1 MSDDFGTINVR
12 RGERAREI
20 EVLRQHY
27 RHHREALTKMIADA
41 PTEHLA
47 GEYQRLVAE
56 IDRSL
61 FKLDELEGIVP
72 PVPAVPQATQHEPA
86 KPHGDPLRAQAPD
99 PGAMPL
105 TANPSFGDETSPG
118 IDLPPGEEVPR
129 SRLALIAI
137 AAILALALV
146 GWLIWRA
153 SSGREEGPIVE
164 DTSAAPIATDSDVAP
179 AETVPPAAASALTV
193 KPLAHDFGTI
203 RKGTRATRQFEISN
217 DTDEPLT
224 IQVAR
229 STCRCLFYEHAPV
242 IPPKAKEAL
251 TVTVDGARAK
261 AGELRETI
269 KVTSKSDPSVATSF
283 DVIATIR

>member
-47 GEYQRLVAE
+47 AEYQRLVAE

-72 PVPAVPQATQHEPA
+72 AVPVVPQATHEPA
-86 KPHGDPLRAQAPD
+86 KSHGDPLRAQAPD
-99 PGAMPL
+99 PGSLPL
-105 TANPSFGDETSPG
+105 TANPQFGDETSPG

-153 SSGREEGPIVE
+153 SSGRAGEGPIVE
-164 DTSAAPIATDSDVAP
+164 DMSAAPIATDSDVAP
-179 AETVPPAAASALTV
+179 VENPALPASTGLAV
-193 KPLAHDFGTI
+193 KPLAHDFGVI
-203 RKGTRATRQFEISN
+203 RKGTRATRQFEIAN
-217 DTDEPLT
+217 DTDEPVT
-224 IQVAR
+224 VQVAR
-229 STCRCLFYEHAPV
+229 SACRCLFYEHAPV

-269 KVTSKSDPSVATSF
+269 KVTAKTDSSVATSF
-283 DVIATIR
+283 EVIATIR